1 MDPPV
6 PSGLIASVAVFFCVA
21 AVAEGVL
28 SSPGAQLMHSARF
41 WESHDRGDL
50 AQAALKKLVAARPNS
65 PEALLQLGELDLRI
79 SQFADAA
86 QADSELARRFG
97 GSPIAREF
105 TTEYRFATRDRL
117 QLASVRRLME
127 LGSTAEARAA
137 LERLFPGAPPREAL
151 GIDYYMLLS
160 SAPDGFDLAYKGMTD
175 LAKRHPDDPRYQ
187 LALARFMVRD
197 RESASA
203 GVLVLERLR
212 RRDDVRTEEVDRVLA
227 SGLLRLGVE
236 RAPTELVHS
245 YLARHPDDAD
255 ITGLSDEQERAREER
270 DLLRAAALPRVLPEV
285 QQRLSQGLASA
296 RGQDAG
302 RSQAR
307 LWLDRSRRSLRNHSE
322 RRAAAELRAALE
334 LSRHNYEAQ
343 IDIAKSLESLA
354 SAEEAGELL
363 ATAARLA
370 PQSTWLFET
379 QVRWLLSHGDTPTA
393 IDLLRNHELTPKW
406 TAQSRG
412 KLLAAALGQRASN
425 EVNAGQLDSAMAD
438 LQEAIRLAPLDVWM
452 RYRLAEDYRT
462 KGEIERGRSLMS
474 EGVKIEPGVPEM
486 RYTAALY
493 LSHIDDYEAAYA
505 AIDAVDAGRRNEEMN
520 ALRDRMHVA
529 RARVKAGRLK
539 DAGDMDGA
547 HAALLEAEPAAS
559 QGIDRAAELAYS
571 WIALGSPDH
580 GLSLVKPYIDGP
592 GALDPEALLTWARV
606 LNSADDTVRSAPVLA
621 QLRSMPRL
629 DETERATVKQLQRA
643 LDLRRTRDLEHHRQF
658 AQARQHLEEMLAGE
672 PGDRQLRVMRADLDL
687 EMSEPRAARDRYA
700 SLVAEDPDDL
710 DTRLSY
716 VRALTESGDVAIAR
730 AQLQAVE
737 DRISADEL
745 ELRIT
750 LARRQLSLGEA
761 GKALHTLSPILASPP
776 ARSEMLM
783 LAGRAESAQ
792 RHFARA
798 HDYFEQAVQIATGDD
813 ALAARRES
821 QAIEDRLQSSVAVG
835 LIARHQPG
843 SAGMSQLDAVTLPS
857 AWLLAESYE
866 WRFTGRADAV
876 FLDAGQWARSGQPL
890 PLIGTLQALGSAMP
904 LRYTATRQTGL
915 SPAVGFQTDT
925 LAVDVGSTPLGFV
938 LPKPVGSIEWRPTW
952 HSMDITLG
960 LARRAVTSSE
970 LAYAGLKDPITGT
983 PWGAVVET
991 GPYAG
996 FGLYRPNYGISASVQ
1011 LSEITGTRVLDN
1023 RFAGER
1029 VSGSWKFL
1037 SRPALHADVGV
1048 TINCWTYQHNLSN
1061 YTFGSGGYYSPQS
1074 YVSVS
1079 APVELVGEHAGWV
1092 YDLRAAV
1099 SYSVSQVSN
1108 VAFYPND
1115 AALQALAARSTLPA
1129 GYSSAQ
1135 FPGYHSTG
1143 FGFSA
1148 YGATERQVTPGW
1160 VLGFRFDLDR
1170 TDYYHPTTIGVY
1182 VRHAFAPS
1190 VTRTVSPPRPIR
1202 PMNP

>member
-1 MDPPV
+1 M
-6 PSGLIASVAVFFCVA
+6 PSRLIASVALAFCVA
-21 AVAEGVL
+21 ASAEEGIF
-28 SSPGAQLMHSARF
+28 SPPVAQLIHSARF
-41 WESHDRGDL
+41 WEAHDRGDL
-50 AQAALKKLVAARPNS
+50 AQAALKKLVAARPDS

-79 SQFADAA
+79 NQFADAA
-86 QADSELARRFG
+86 QADRELTGRFG
-97 GSPIAREF
+97 GSPTAREF

-127 LGSTAEARAA
+127 LGSTAEARVA

-160 SAPDGFDLAYKGMTD
+160 SVPDGFDLAYEGMTD

-197 RESASA
+197 REGASA
-203 GVLVLERLR
+203 GVWALEQLR
-212 RRDDVRTEEVDRVLA
+212 RRDDVRAEDVDRALA

-236 RAPTELVHS
+236 RAPTELVHT

-255 ITGLSDEQERAREER
+255 ITALSNDQERAREER
-270 DLLRAAALPRVLPEV
+270 ELLSTAALPRVLPEV
-285 QQRLSQGLASA
+285 QQRLSQDLASA

-302 RSQAR
+302 YSQAR
-307 LWLDRSRRSLRNHSE
+307 LWLDRSRLSLRNHSE
-322 RRAAAELRAALE
+322 RRAAAELRAALG
-334 LSRHNYEAQ
+334 LFRHNYEAQ
-343 IDIAKSLESLA
+343 IDIAKSLEPLA

-379 QVRWLLSHGDTPTA
+379 QVRWLLSHGDTSTA
-393 IDLLRNHELTPKW
+393 IELLRNHELTRKW
-406 TAQSRG
+406 TAQSRD
-412 KLLAAALGQRASN
+412 KLLTAALEQRASN
-425 EVNAGQLDSAMAD
+425 EVDAGQLDSAMAD
-438 LQEAIRLAPLDVWM
+438 LQAAIRLAPLDVWM

-462 KGEIERGRSLMS
+462 QGEIERGRSLMS
-474 EGVKIEPGVPEM
+474 EGVKLGPGVPEV
-486 RYTAALY
+486 RYAAALY

-505 AIDAVDAGRRNEEMN
+505 AIDGVDARRRNEEMN
-520 ALRDRMHVA
+520 ALRDRMCVALA
-529 RARVKAGRLK
+529 RANARRLK

-547 HAALLEAEPAAS
+547 RAALLEAEPAAS
-559 QGIDRAAELAYS
+559 HGIDRAAELAYS
-571 WIALGSPDH
+571 WIALGSTDH
-580 GLSLVKPYIDGP
+580 GLSLVKRYIDGP
-592 GALDPEALLTWARV
+592 GANDPKALLTWARV

-621 QLRSMPRL
+621 RLRSMPGL
-629 DETERATVKQLQRA
+629 DGSERATVKQLQQA
-643 LDLRRTRDLEHHRQF
+643 LDLRRIRDLEHHRQF
-658 AQARQHLEEMLAGE
+658 AQARQRLEEMLAGE
-672 PGDRQLRVMRADLDL
+672 PGNRQLRVMRADLDL
-687 EMSEPRAARDRYA
+687 EMGDPRAARDQYA
-700 SLVAEDPDDL
+700 LLVAEDQSDL

-737 DRISADEL
+737 ERIPADDL

-750 LARRQLSLGEA
+750 LARRQLALGEA
-761 GKALHTLSPILASPP
+761 GKALHTLSPILANSP
-776 ARSEMLM
+776 ARSDVLL

-798 HDYFEQAVQIATGDD
+798 HDYFEQAAKIATGDD

-821 QAIEDRLQSSVAVG
+821 LAIEDRLQSNVAAG

-843 SAGMSQLDAVTLPS
+843 SAGMSQFDAVTLPS
-857 AWLLAESYE
+857 AWLFAESYE

-876 FLDAGQWARSGQPL
+876 FLDAGQWGRSGQSL

-904 LRYTATRQTGL
+904 LRYTGTRQIGL

-938 LPKPVGSIEWRPTW
+938 LPKPVGGIEWRPTW

-960 LARRAVTSSE
+960 LARSAVTSSE
-970 LAYAGLKDPITGT
+970 LSYAGLKDPITGT

-996 FGLYRPNYGISASVQ
+996 VGLYRPNYDISASVQ
-1011 LSEITGTRVLDN
+1011 LSEVTGTRVLDN

-1048 TINCWTYQHNLSN
+1048 TINNWNYQHNLSN

-1079 APVELVGEHAGWV
+1079 TPVELVGEHAGWV

-1108 VAFYPND
+1108 VPFYPND
-1115 AALQALAARSTLPA
+1115 AALQALAARSALPT
-1129 GYSSAQ
+1129 GYSSAD

-1148 YGATERQVTPGW
+1148 HGATERQVTSSW

-1182 VRHAFAPS
+1182 MRHAFAPS

-1202 PMNP
+1202 PMNQ

>member
-1 MDPPV
+1 M
-6 PSGLIASVAVFFCVA
+6 PSRLIASVALVFCVA
-21 AVAEGVL
+21 AAAEQGVL
-28 SSPGAQLMHSARF
+28 SSPEAQLIHSARF
-41 WESHDRGDL
+41 WEAHDRGDL

-65 PEALLQLGELDLRI
+65 PETLLQLGELDLRI
-79 SQFADAA
+79 NQFADAA
-86 QADSELARRFG
+86 QADSELTRRFG
-97 GSPIAREF
+97 GSPLAREF

-127 LGSTAEARAA
+127 LRHTAEARAA
-137 LERLFPGAPPREAL
+137 LDRLFPGTPPREAL
-151 GIDYYMLLS
+151 GIDYYTLLS
-160 SAPDGFDLAYKGMTD
+160 SAPDGFDLAFKGMTD

-203 GVLVLERLR
+203 GVLMLEQLR
-212 RRDDVRTEEVDRVLA
+212 RRDDVRTEDVDRAMA

-245 YLARHPDDAD
+245 YLARHPDDVD
-255 ITGLSDEQERAREER
+255 ITGLSNDQERAREEL
-270 DLLRAAALPRVLPEV
+270 DLLSVAALPRVLPEV
-285 QQRLSQGLASA
+285 QQHLSQDLASA

-302 RSQAR
+302 RSQAS
-307 LWLDRSRRSLRNHSE
+307 LWLDRSRQSLHNHSE

-334 LSRHNYEAQ
+334 LFRHNYEAQ
-343 IDIAKSLESLA
+343 IDIAKNLEPLA
-354 SAEEAGELL
+354 SAGEAGELL

-379 QVRWLLSHGDTPTA
+379 QVRWLLSHGDTTTA
-393 IDLLRNHELTPKW
+393 IELLRNHELTHKW
-406 TAQSRG
+406 TAQSRD
-412 KLLAAALGQRASN
+412 KLLDAALEQRASN
-425 EVNAGQLDSAMAD
+425 EANAGQLDSAMAD
-438 LQEAIRLAPLDVWM
+438 LQAAIRLAPRDVWM

-462 KGEIERGRSLMS
+462 KREIEQGRSLMS
-474 EGVKIEPGVPEM
+474 EGMKIEPGVPEM
-486 RYTAALY
+486 RYAAALY

-505 AIDAVDAGRRNEEMN
+505 AIDGVDARRRNEEMN
-520 ALRDRMHVA
+520 ALRNRMWVALA
-529 RARVKAGRLK
+529 RANAGRLK

-547 HAALLEAEPAAS
+547 RAALLEAEPAAS
-559 QGIDRAAELAYS
+559 HGIDRAAELAYS

-592 GALDPEALLTWARV
+592 GAIDSKKLLTWAQV
-606 LNSADDTVRSAPVLA
+606 LNSADDTTRSAPVLA
-621 QLRSMPRL
+621 HLRSMPGL

-643 LDLRRTRDLEHHRQF
+643 FDLRRVRDLEHHRQF

-687 EMSEPRAARDRYA
+687 EMGDPRAARDRYA

-730 AQLQAVE
+730 AQLHAVE
-737 DRISADEL
+737 DRIPADQL

-750 LARRQLSLGEA
+750 LARRQLSLDEA
-761 GKALHTLSPILASPP
+761 GKALHTLSPILVSSP
-776 ARSEMLM
+776 ARSDVLM
-783 LAGRAESAQ
+783 LAGRAELAQ
-792 RHFARA
+792 QHFARA
-798 HDYFEQAVQIATGDD
+798 LDYFEQAAQIATGDD

-843 SAGMSQLDAVTLPS
+843 SAGMSQLDAVTVPS

-876 FLDAGQWARSGQPL
+876 FLDAGQWGSGQPL
-890 PLIGTLQALGSAMP
+890 PLIGTLQALGSALP
-904 LRYTATRQTGL
+904 LRYTGTRQIGL
-915 SPAVGFQTDT
+915 SPGVGFQTDT
-925 LAVDVGSTPLGFV
+925 LAADVGSTPLGFV
-938 LPKPVGSIEWRPTW
+938 LPKPVGGIEWRPTW
-952 HSMDITLG
+952 HSLDITLG
-960 LARRAVTSSE
+960 LASRAVTSSE
-970 LAYAGLKDPITGT
+970 LSYAGLKDPITGT

-1011 LSEITGTRVLDN
+1011 LSDITGTRVLDN

-1037 SRPALHADVGV
+1037 SRPALHADVGI
-1048 TINCWTYQHNLSN
+1048 TINSWNYQHNLSN
-1061 YTFGSGGYYSPQS
+1061 YTFGSGGYYSPKS

-1079 APVELVGEHAGWV
+1079 TPVELVGEHAGWV

-1115 AALQALAARSTLPA
+1115 AALQALAARSALPA
-1129 GYSSAQ
+1129 GYGSAD

-1148 YGATERQVTPGW
+1148 YGATERQLTAGW

-1170 TDYYHPTTIGVY
+1170 TDYYHPTTIGIY

>member
-1 MDPPV
+1 M
-6 PSGLIASVAVFFCVA
+6 SSRLIVFVALVFCA
-21 AVAEGVL
+21 AAADAGVV

-41 WESHDRGDL
+41 WEAHDRGDL
-50 AQAALKKLVAARPNS
+50 AQAALKKLVLARPNS

-79 SQFADAA
+79 NQFADAA
-86 QADSELARRFG
+86 QVDNELTRQFG
-97 GSPIAREF
+97 GSPMAREF

-117 QLASVRRLME
+117 QLATVRRLVE
-127 LGSTAEARAA
+127 LGHTAEARAA
-137 LERLFPGAPPREAL
+137 LERLFPGTPPREAL

-160 SAPDGFDLAYKGMTD
+160 STPDGFGLAYRGMTD
-175 LAKRHPDDPRYQ
+175 LAKRHPDDPRYE

-197 RESASA
+197 RESAAA
-203 GVLVLERLR
+203 GVSALEQLR
-212 RRDDVRTEEVDRVLA
+212 RRDDVRAEDVDRALA
-227 SGLLRLGVE
+227 SGLLRLGLE
-236 RAPTELVHS
+236 RAPTDVVHA
-245 YLARHPDDAD
+245 YLARHPNDAD
-255 ITGLSDEQERAREER
+255 ITGLRNEQERAGEER
-270 DLLRAAALPRVLPEV
+270 DLLQSTAALPRVLPQL
-285 QQRLSQGLASA
+285 QQRLLQDLASA
-296 RGQDAG
+296 PAQDAG

-307 LWLDRSRRSLRNHSE
+307 RWLDSSRRSFRNHSE

-334 LSRHNYEAQ
+334 LFRHHYEAL
-343 IDIAKSLESLA
+343 IDIAKSLEALESP
-354 SAEEAGELL
+354 EEAGELL
-363 ATAARLA
+363 ATAAHLA
-370 PQSTWLFET
+370 PQSNWLFET
-379 QVRWLLSHGDTPTA
+379 QVRWLLSHGDASTA
-393 IDLLRNHELTPKW
+393 IELLRNRELTPKW
-406 TAQSRG
+406 TAQSRD
-412 KLLAAALGQRASN
+412 KLLATALEQRASR
-425 EVNAGQLDSAMAD
+425 EADAGQLDSAMVD
-438 LQEAIRLAPLDVWM
+438 LETAVRLAPLDVWM
-452 RYRLAEDYRT
+452 RYRLAEDCRAQ
-462 KGEIERGRSLMS
+462 GAIGRGRSLMTA
-474 EGVKIEPGVPEM
+474 GVKIEPGVPEM
-486 RYTAALY
+486 RYAAALY

-505 AIDAVDAGRRNEEMN
+505 AIDGVDAGRRNEEMN
-520 ALRDRMHVA
+520 ALRGRMWVA
-529 RARVKAGRLK
+529 LARTNARRLK
-539 DAGDMDGA
+539 EAGDIDGA
-547 HAALLEAEPAAS
+547 RAALLEAEPAAAHS
-559 QGIDRAAELAYS
+559 IDRAAELAYS
-571 WIALGSPDH
+571 WIALGSAEH
-580 GLSLVKPYIDGP
+580 GLSLVKPYIDGS
-592 GALDPEALLTWARV
+592 GATDPKALLTWARV

-621 QLRSMPRL
+621 QLRSMPGL
-629 DETERATVKQLQRA
+629 DATERADVKHLQRA
-643 LDLRRTRDLEHHRQF
+643 LDLRRVRDLEHHRQF
-658 AQARQHLEEMLAGE
+658 AQARQLLEEMLAGE
-672 PGDRQLRVMRADLDL
+672 VGDRQLRVMRADLDL
-687 EMSEPRAARDRYA
+687 EMGDPRAARDRYA

-737 DRISADEL
+737 DRIPADGL

-761 GKALHTLSPILASPP
+761 GKALHTLSPVLASLP
-776 ARSEMLM
+776 ARSDVLM
-783 LAGRAESAQ
+783 LGGRAELEQ

-798 HDYFEQAVQIATGDD
+798 HEYFEQAAQIATGDD

-821 QAIEDRLQSSVAVG
+821 QAIEDRLQSSVSVG
-835 LIARHQPG
+835 LTARHQPG
-843 SAGMSQLDAVTLPS
+843 SAGMSQLDAVTMPS

-876 FLDAGQWARSGQPL
+876 VLDAGQWSRSGQPL

-904 LRYTATRQTGL
+904 LRYTGTRQIGL

-938 LPKPVGSIEWRPTW
+938 LPKPVGGIEWRPTW

-970 LAYAGLKDPITGT
+970 LSYAGLKDPITGT

-991 GPYAG
+991 GPYVG
-996 FGLYRPNYGISASVQ
+996 FGLYRANYGISASLQ
-1011 LSEITGTRVLDN
+1011 LSEITGTRVLNN

-1048 TINCWTYQHNLSN
+1048 TINSWNYQHNLSN

-1079 APVELVGEHAGWV
+1079 TPVELVGEHAGWV

-1099 SYSVSQVSN
+1099 SYSVSHVSDL
-1108 VAFYPND
+1108 AFYPND
-1115 AALQALAARSTLPA
+1115 PSLQALAARSALPA
-1129 GYSSAQ
+1129 GYSSAE
-1135 FPGYHSTG
+1135 FPRYHSTG

-1148 YGATERQVTPGW
+1148 HGATERQVTPGW
-1160 VLGFRFDLDR
+1160 VLGFLFDLDR

>member
-6 PSGLIASVAVFFCVA
+6 PSRLIASVALFFCVA

-41 WESHDRGDL
+41 WEAHDRGDL
-50 AQAALKKLVAARPNS
+50 AQAALKKLVAASPNS

-86 QADSELARRFG
+86 QADSELTRRFG
-97 GSPIAREF
+97 SSPIAREF

-127 LGSTAEARAA
+127 LRHTAEARAA
-137 LERLFPGAPPREAL
+137 LDRLFPGAPPREAL
-151 GIDYYMLLS
+151 GIDYYTLLS
-160 SAPDGFDLAYKGMTD
+160 STPDGFDLAYKGMTD

-203 GVLVLERLR
+203 GVLVLEQLR
-212 RRDDVRTEEVDRVLA
+212 RRDDVRAEDVDRALA

-236 RAPTELVHS
+236 RAPTELVHA

-255 ITGLSDEQERAREER
+255 ITGLSNEQERARKER
-270 DLLRAAALPRVLPEV
+270 DLLSAAALPRVLPEV
-285 QQRLSQGLASA
+285 QQRLSQDLASA

-302 RSQAR
+302 GSQAR

-322 RRAAAELRAALE
+322 RRAAAELRAALG
-334 LSRHNYEAQ
+334 LFRHNYEAQ
-343 IDIAKSLESLA
+343 IDIAKSLEPLA

-393 IDLLRNHELTPKW
+393 IELLRNHELTPRW
-406 TAQSRG
+406 TARSRD
-412 KLLAAALGQRASN
+412 KLLAAALEQRASN
-425 EVNAGQLDSAMAD
+425 EVNAGQLDSARAD
-438 LQEAIRLAPLDVWM
+438 LQAAIRLAPLDVWM

-462 KGEIERGRSLMS
+462 QGEIERGRSLMS
-474 EGVKIEPGVPEM
+474 EGLKIEPGVPEM
-486 RYTAALY
+486 RYVAALY

-505 AIDAVDAGRRNEEMN
+505 AIDGLDAGRRNEEMN
-520 ALRDRMHVA
+520 ALRDRMCVALA
-529 RARVKAGRLK
+529 RANARRLK
-539 DAGDMDGA
+539 DGGDMDGA
-547 HAALLEAEPAAS
+547 RAALLEAEPAAS
-559 QGIDRAAELAYS
+559 HGIDRAAELAYS

-592 GALDPEALLTWARV
+592 GAIDPKALLTWARV

-621 QLRSMPRL
+621 QLRSMPGL
-629 DETERATVKQLQRA
+629 GETERATVKQLQRA
-643 LDLRRTRDLEHHRQF
+643 LDLRRIRDLEHHRQF

-687 EMSEPRAARDRYA
+687 EMSDPRAARDRYA
-700 SLVAEDPDDL
+700 SLMAEDPDDL

-737 DRISADEL
+737 DRIPADDP

-761 GKALHTLSPILASPP
+761 GKTLHTLSPILASSP
-776 ARSEMLM
+776 ARSDVLM

-792 RHFARA
+792 RHFASA
-798 HDYFEQAVQIATGDD
+798 HDYFEQAAQIATGDD

-821 QAIEDRLQSSVAVG
+821 QAIEDRLQSSVAAG

-876 FLDAGQWARSGQPL
+876 FLDAGQWSRSGQPL
-890 PLIGTLQALGSAMP
+890 PLIGTLQALGSAMS
-904 LRYTATRQTGL
+904 LRHTGTRQIGL

-938 LPKPVGSIEWRPTW
+938 LPKPVGGIEWRPTW
-952 HSMDITLG
+952 HSIDITLG

-970 LAYAGLKDPITGT
+970 LSYAGLKDPITGT

-991 GPYAG
+991 GPHAG

-1011 LSEITGTRVLDN
+1011 LSELTGTRVLDN

-1048 TINCWTYQHNLSN
+1048 TVNSWTYQHNLSN
-1061 YTFGSGGYYSPQS
+1061 YTFGSGGYYSPKS

-1079 APVELVGEHAGWV
+1079 TPVELVGEHAGWI

-1108 VAFYPND
+1108 VPFYPND
-1115 AALQALAARSTLPA
+1115 AALQALAARSALPA
-1129 GYSSAQ
+1129 GYSSAD

-1143 FGFSA
+1143 LGFSA
-1148 YGATERQVTPGW
+1148 YGATERQLTPGW
-1160 VLGFRFDLDR
+1160 VLGLLFDLDR